1 MSKITYTF
9 TQTNQP
15 SSSAIQEFNQHVHQ
29 LLKNPMYCQA
39 KKGHSL
45 AETAHSTQTPAK
57 S

>member
-1 MSKITYTF
+1 MSKITFTF
-9 TQTNQP
+9 TESNQP
-15 SSSAIQEFNQHVHQ
+15 SSLAVQEFNQHVHQ

-45 AETAHSTQTPAK
+45 AETAHSTQKLSK